1 MLRVMARDL
10 AAVHLGLIDS
20 RKAIGADLAK
30 RKDGWL
36 ADAIK
41 RAAAF
46 VRAEQR
52 EWRKGA
58 EKAA

>member
-1 MLRVMARDL
+1 VADK
-10 AAVHLGLIDS
+10 

-30 RKDGWL
+30 RKNGWL

-46 VRAEQR
+46 VRGEQR
-52 EWRKGA
+52 EWKKGVR
-58 EKAA
+58 KAA